1 MLTFIQTPAS
11 LGHVFMSGII
21 LMLDLIGFPIVVQN
35 PTKKCCVF
43 LITDTKIQQK
53 NVADWNIISKQNIF
67 ISNKNN
73 IWSRRVR
80 SLAGRK
86 SERNENEKYGQ

>member
-1 MLTFIQTPAS
+1 
-11 LGHVFMSGII
+11 MSGTI
-21 LMLDLIGFPIVVQN
+21 LMFELIGFRIVFQN

-67 ISNKNN
+67 ISKQNN
-73 IWSRRVR
+73 IWSRVVR

-86 SERNENEKYGQ
+86 LERNENEKHGQQKHLSKE

>member
-1 MLTFIQTPAS
+1 MLTFTQTPAS
-11 LGHVFMSGII
+11 LGHVFMNGII

-80 SLAGRK
+80 SLAE
-86 SERNENEKYGQ
+86 ERQKGMRIKKYGH